1 MGERD
6 RMLSAGRRR
15 LLVTALWIPLAVLLL
30 MLLDEWL
37 SGVPLNV
44 EMFEAHALSMG
55 IVAHIAFALLEM
67 RLLRGKSE
75 QQILARV
82 WLGPLV
88 FLPFYAV
95 PWMLFQLGKMLSGA
109 ASDVAMMFG
118 WLVFIPCVL
127 IVGYVVSGLTVALYR
142 TVYS

>member
-1 MGERD
+1 
-6 RMLSAGRRR
+6 MLSAGRRR

-30 MLLDEWL
+30 MLLDECL
-37 SGVPLNV
+37 RGTPLTV
-44 EMFEAHALSMG
+44 ELFETYASTMG
-55 IVAHIAFALLEM
+55 IVAYIAFALLEM

-82 WLGPLV
+82 WLGPLL
-88 FLPFYAV
+88 FIPFYAAS
-95 PWMLFQLGKMLSGA
+95 WMLFRLAKMLGGD
-109 ASDVAMMFG
+109 ASDVAPMLS

>member
-1 MGERD
+1 
-6 RMLSAGRRR
+6 MLSAGRCR

-37 SGVPLNV
+37 SGVPLIV
-44 EMFEAHALSMG
+44 EMFETHALSMG
-55 IVAHIAFALLEM
+55 IVAYITFALLEM

-82 WLGPLV
+82 WLGPLW
-88 FLPFYAV
+88 FIPFYAV

-109 ASDVAMMFG
+109 ASDVAVMFG

>member
-1 MGERD
+1 MGERG

-30 MLLDEWL
+30 MLLDECL
-37 SGVPLNV
+37 RGTPLTV
-44 EMFEAHALSMG
+44 ELFETYASTMG
-55 IVAHIAFALLEM
+55 IVAYIAFALLEM

-82 WLGPLV
+82 WLGPLL
-88 FLPFYAV
+88 FIPFYAAS
-95 PWMLFQLGKMLSGA
+95 WMLFQLGKMLGGD
-109 ASDVAMMFG
+109 ASDVAPMLG